1 MSKIEQTEETKQ
13 LIEMYN
19 GQYLATIHELEE
31 RADEI
36 IGNGEACDAEIT
48 VTIKIFPTDIVRYTI
63 LRERVAREIMQPKQD
78 EQPKKHN

>member
-13 LIEMYN
+13 LIEMYK

-36 IGNGEACDAEIT
+36 VGDGTASDTEIT
-48 VTIKIFPTDIVRYTI
+48 VTITISATDIVRYTI
-63 LRERVAREIMQPKQD
+63 LRERVAREIMYPKQD
-78 EQPKKHN
+78 EQSKKHN